1 MSVLVATVDKN
12 QREQV
17 QISLE
22 NFKGHNLVAI
32 RVFYDAGGGEM
43 KPSKKG
49 LSIRP
54 EMVDDIL
61 DGLEAAK
68 VEAEQQGWLG

>member
-1 MSVLVATVDKN
+1 MSLLIATVDKN

-17 QISLE
+17 QISLDS
-22 NFKGHNLVAI
+22 FKGHNLVAV

-49 LSIRP
+49 VSIRP
-54 EMVDDIL
+54 DMLDGIL

-68 VEAEQQGWLG
+68 EEAIEKGWLV